1 MESTLTTADRAEVE
15 DYAQQS
21 LQFLDRAREYV
32 TAGDLHQA
40 SEKAWGAAAHMA
52 KAVAA
57 AQGWEYDK
65 HRYLSHFLN
74 NAWQLTVKVFFFFCL
89 GYDIDL
95 HGNYYRRRRFLN
107 AEAIAADIESVAEL
121 VELLAPLTE

>member
-1 MESTLTTADRAEVE
+1 MTTADRAEVD

-21 LQFLDRAREYV
+21 LQFLERAREYAI
-32 TAGDLHQA
+32 AGDLHQA

-65 HRYLSHFLN
+65 HRDFSHVLN
-74 NAWQLTVKVFFFFCL
+74 NAWQLTGNDRL
-89 GYDIDL
+89 RSLRATANDL
-95 HGNYYRRRRFLN
+95 HGNYYRRARFLN
-107 AEAIAADIESVAEL
+107 AEAIAADIESVAEF
-121 VELLAPLTE
+121 VDLLAPLTE